1 MSDLKKTLRKL
12 VNKTT
17 VCSNTS
23 EGEKTVYMDS
33 IDDFEQIVESLLSK
47 QLEQHAMKMAG
58 ILAQA
63 DQKLT
68 IYRADL
74 LEKVEGLKK
83 EDNLHPEMDE
93 FGENCQCYECSS
105 RDGFNQSLDQVLTL
119 IKGDECKQ

>member
-47 QLEQHAMKMAG
+47 QRASLIKEFEGVIGEDETESKKDKM
-58 ILAQA
+58 
-63 DQKLT
+63 
-68 IYRADL
+68 
-74 LEKVEGLKK
+74 
-83 EDNLHPEMDE
+83 
-93 FGENCQCYECSS
+93 
-105 RDGFNQSLDQVLTL
+105 GFNNLWKHRNLLRIQQRRRLKA
-119 IKGDECKQ
+119 IKDTNEVAEEEENK

>member
-1 MSDLKKTLRKL
+1 MSNELEQIKNILANFAVH
-12 VNKTT
+12 VNK
-17 VCSNTS
+17 CHKDGS
-23 EGEKTVYMDS
+23 EPNLNPWADL
-33 IDDFEQIVESLLSK
+33 FESLLSK